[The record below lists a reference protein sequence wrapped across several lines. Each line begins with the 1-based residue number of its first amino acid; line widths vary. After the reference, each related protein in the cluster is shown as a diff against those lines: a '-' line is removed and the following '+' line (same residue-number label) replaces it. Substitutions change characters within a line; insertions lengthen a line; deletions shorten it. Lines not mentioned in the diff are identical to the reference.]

1 MTKKNQR
8 VKERMEFLNNC
19 DRGGILLAS
28 EYMLKA
34 IAGFDPIM
42 ASAMVRNC
50 VYRGRCPEMK
60 CYGYYKAEAFKEEL
74 EEYWS
79 LINR

>member
-19 DRGGILLAS
+19 DREGILLAS

-34 IAGFDPIM
+34 IAEFEQ
-42 ASAMVRNC
+42 
-50 VYRGRCPEMK
+50 Y
-60 CYGYYKAEAFKEEL
+60 FKERSDII
-74 EEYWS
+74 S
-79 LINR
+79 LSKHIDKVTERENRAIKSLATLHKLFGD